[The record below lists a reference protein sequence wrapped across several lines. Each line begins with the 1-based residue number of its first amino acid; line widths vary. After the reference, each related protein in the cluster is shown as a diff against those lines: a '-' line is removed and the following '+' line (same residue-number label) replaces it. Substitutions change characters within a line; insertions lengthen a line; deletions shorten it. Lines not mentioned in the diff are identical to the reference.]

1 MMRVAGIIP
10 IMFAKVDSTI
20 NEKTIHETL
29 EKYQVKVTI
38 KMIGKQELYPTSSEM
53 YDLIKEA
60 MLNVAVDG
68 EIYESD
74 RYVILDDCTE
84 TFDNIALNQDA
95 AEDEYWIRKTLGRV
109 YKP

>member
-38 KMIGKQELYPTSSEM
+38 KSSEM